1 MILSTCWLG
10 LYYVKTNQFEKA
22 RAQLNWCT
30 EHAEANGLFPEQ
42 ILEDLNYPEFKTE
55 WEEKC
60 WPDSPS
66 PLLWSHSMFL
76 ILYYRL
82 KEKEG
87 NKS

>member
-55 WEEKC
+55 WEEKW
-60 WPDSPS
+60 WPDSLHVS
-66 PLLWSHSMFL
+66 HPLLPSKGK
-76 ILYYRL
+76 RG
-82 KEKEG
+82 E
-87 NKS
+87 

>member
-55 WEEKC
+55 WERKMVAGLTI
-60 WPDSPS
+60 PASR
-66 PLLWSHSMFL
+66 SHSMFL